1 MKRGLFF
8 AAILFVMQACFSPAL
23 HAQRS
28 AHTGVAAWSFR
39 LFPLEVALLKA
50 DSTGVKYIEAF
61 GGQLL
66 EKGGSTFSPAMPD
79 DSIQWLK
86 NQLLQR
92 KLQMRSAYLPAPTTK
107 EAWEQAFRFAH
118 ALGLSYIT
126 TEPQPEHFD
135 LLNKL
140 GTQYQIKIALHN
152 HPRGSSR
159 FWHPDSVLAALKGR
173 PQLGVCAD
181 VGHWARSGINI
192 VTALRQLKGHIIA
205 LHIKDIDTFD
215 KTDAADVPLGTG
227 VIDFRAICHE
237 MKQQQFSG
245 YYIIEREGNWH
256 NNVPEIKAAVKL
268 FNDISR

>member
-1 MKRGLFF
+1 M
-8 AAILFVMQACFSPAL
+8 
-23 HAQRS
+23 
-28 AHTGVAAWSFR
+28 GVAAWSFR
-39 LFPLEVALLKA
+39 LFPLQVALFKA

-61 GGQLL
+61 EGQLL

-92 KLQMRSAYLPAPTTK
+92 KIQMRSAYLAAPSPK
-107 EAWEQAFRFAH
+107 EKWENVFRFAR

-126 TEPQPEHFD
+126 TEPLPEHFD

-159 FWHPDSVLAALKGR
+159 FWHPDSVLAALEGR

-181 VGHWARSGINI
+181 VGHWARSGVNI
-192 VTALRQLKGHIIA
+192 ITALQKLKGHIIA

-215 KTDAADVPLGTG
+215 KTDAADVPPGAG
-227 VIDFRAICHE
+227 VIDFRAICRE
-237 MKQQQFSG
+237 MKRQQFKG
-245 YYIIEREGNWH
+245 YYIIEREGNWN
-256 NNVPEIKAAVKL
+256 NNVPEIKAAAKML
-268 FNDISR
+268 HNLIYITPLQQF